1 MSFLNILFTKNGQN
15 ISVQAKSDEM
25 FAEVAL
31 KFITKAGISGE
42 DKVKFLYNNQELI
55 IDSPKTLAELNF
67 RDGTRI
73 DVVMTNTVIG
83 A

>member
-1 MSFLNILFTKNGQN
+1 MSFWNILFTKNGQN

-31 KFITKAGISGE
+31 RFITKAGLTE
-42 DKVKFLYNNQELI
+42 DDKVTFLYNNQELKMN
-55 IDSPKTLAELNF
+55 SPKSLAELNF
-67 RDGTRI
+67 RDRTRI